1 MYLVVI
7 GWLYVALM
15 MAAAEALHPDGTV
28 LGASFTFLLYG
39 LGPAALVAYLLDT
52 PARRRARKA
61 AELAEWHAMQAIQTA
76 QPTSPTQAAE
86 TPAAAPL
93 SATQPDQR

>member
-39 LGPAALVAYLLDT
+39 LGPAALVAYLLGT

-61 AELAEWHAMQAIQTA
+61 AELAEWHAMQSAQTA
-76 QPTSPTQAAE
+76 SPTQAAE
-86 TPAAAPL
+86 TPAAAAPL

>member
-15 MAAAEALHPDGTV
+15 MAAAEALHPNGTV
-28 LGASFTFLLYG
+28 LGAAFTFLLYG
-39 LGPAALVAYLLDT
+39 LGPAALVAYLLGT

-61 AELAEWHAMQAIQTA
+61 AELAEWQTTQTA
-76 QPTSPTQAAE
+76 QATQAGATAE
-86 TPAAAPL
+86 PAPL
-93 SATQPDQR
+93 SAAQPDQR

>member
-28 LGASFTFLLYG
+28 LGATFTFLLYG
-39 LGPAALVAYLLDT
+39 LGPAALVAYLLGT

-61 AELAEWHAMQAIQTA
+61 TELAEWQAMQAA
-76 QPTSPTQAAE
+76 QAAQAGTLAE
-86 TPAAAPL
+86 PAPL

>member
-15 MAAAEALHPDGTV
+15 MAGAEALHPDGTV
-28 LGASFTFLLYG
+28 LGATFTFLLYG
-39 LGPAALVAYLLDT
+39 LGPAALVAYLLGT

-61 AELAEWHAMQAIQTA
+61 AELAEWQAMPAAQTA
-76 QPTSPTQAAE
+76 SPAQAADA
-86 TPAAAPL
+86 PAGPAPL
-93 SATQPDQR
+93 SAAQPDQR

>member
-15 MAAAEALHPDGTV
+15 MAAAEVLHPDGTV
-28 LGASFTFLLYG
+28 LGAAVTFVLYG
-39 LGPAALVAYLLDT
+39 LGPAALVAYLLGT
-52 PARRRARKA
+52 PARRRARQA
-61 AELAEWHAMQAIQTA
+61 AELAEW
-76 QPTSPTQAAE
+76 QAAQAADAE
-86 TPAAAPL
+86 APAPF

>member
-15 MAAAEALHPDGTV
+15 MAGAEALHPDGTV
-28 LGASFTFLLYG
+28 LGAAFTFLLYG
-39 LGPAALVAYLLDT
+39 LGPAALVAYLLGT

-61 AELAEWHAMQAIQTA
+61 AELAEWQAMQTA
-76 QPTSPTQAAE
+76 PTASPAQAAD
-86 TPAAAPL
+86 TPAAALPP
-93 SATQPDQR
+93 SVAQPDQR